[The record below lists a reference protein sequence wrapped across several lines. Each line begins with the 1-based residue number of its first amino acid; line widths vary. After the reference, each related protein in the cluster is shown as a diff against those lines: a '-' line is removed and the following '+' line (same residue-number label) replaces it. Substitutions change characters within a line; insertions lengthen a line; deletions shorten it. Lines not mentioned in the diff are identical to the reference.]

1 MTPKEFEDKVK
12 EMRTQALRAALSF
25 GFPMEEA
32 EDMAQDEIFKE
43 MGVKKQHC
51 YVRKDR
57 EFLLDLEKCHWVIG
71 CVRKDHEW
79 STDMKATIYK
89 FPTEEM
95 AWETYKLFSDETWKY
110 IEQHPDMSCEF
121 RYETGKNS
129 FPLLIFNSERELENK
144 QKERFRIY
152 IDLDTTDTCEETYYF
167 IILDTKMS
175 EFGTE
180 FLPKDWQTLKNWK
193 NGKKVYRK
201 KK

>member
-32 EDMAQDEIFKE
+32 EDVAQDVIFKE

-57 EFLLDLEKCHWVIG
+57 EFLLDLEKCHRVIG

-79 STDMKATIYK
+79 STEMKATTYQFPSSKMIREAYK
-89 FPTEEM
+89 VFTEE
-95 AWETYKLFSDETWKY
+95 TWQY
-110 IEQHPDMSCEF
+110 IEQHPDTRCEF
-121 RYETGKNS
+121 CYETKMNA

-144 QKERFRIY
+144 QKKTFRIY
-152 IDLDTTDTCEETYYF
+152 ITLSYAGDGYSF
-167 IILDTKMS
+167 IILNTKMS

>member
-1 MTPKEFEDKVK
+1 
-12 EMRTQALRAALSF
+12 MRTQALRAALCF

-32 EDMAQDEIFKE
+32 EDVAQDEIFKE

-57 EFLLDLEKCHWVIG
+57 EFLDLEKFHWVIG
-71 CVRKDHEW
+71 GVRKDHEW
-79 STDMKATIYK
+79 STEMNATTYQFPSNKMIQEAYK
-89 FPTEEM
+89 IFTE
-95 AWETYKLFSDETWKY
+95 ETWKY
-110 IEQHPDMSCEF
+110 IEQHPDT
-121 RYETGKNS
+121 RYEFCYETKMNA

-180 FLPKDWQTLKNWK
+180 FLPKDWQTLKSWK
-193 NGKKVYRK
+193 NGKKDYRK